1 MRFFGKPLVESSATP
16 DKGKNRRKYPR
27 VSRRM
32 RVGVR
37 MDQPVF
43 SGNGGGERS
52 PVVDG
57 TLINV
62 SRGGAQFS
70 LDKYLAPDAPCSVD
84 IWWGAGKLAPSASR
98 AHVVRSVRVPRGGYI
113 TSVRFV
119 EPLVAVEGPRVA

>member
-37 MDQPVF
+37 MHQPML
-43 SGNGGGERS
+43 SGNPGEGS
-52 PVVDG
+52 SVVDG

-62 SRGGAQFS
+62 SRGGAQFR
-70 LDKYLAPDAPCSVD
+70 LDKYLAPHAPCSVE
-84 IWWGAGKLAPSASR
+84 IWWGAGKLVPSSSR
-98 AHVVRSVRVPRGGYI
+98 AHVVRTVRVPRGGYI
-113 TSVRFV
+113 TSIRFV
-119 EPLVAVEGPRVA
+119 EPLVTVEGPRVA